1 MNKDIQNELKNI
13 LENRK
18 KALAEVDAKIREAE
32 EAAQAAAT
40 AREAATINGD
50 LPSFRKAQA
59 EAAEAED
66 ALKMYSARKKML
78 EAGHLISEE
87 EYNQTITAIL
97 AEMAALS
104 EEAKKKIR
112 PLADQMWTI
121 SEELAAAFAEKNK
134 LLQFLQRNIWQE
146 EPKTFN
152 SALENRFNDYSVI
165 GFVRFALNSP
175 RGETITG
182 KKYQETGVNMVTWR
196 H

>member
-1 MNKDIQNELKNI
+1 
-13 LENRK
+13 
-18 KALAEVDAKIREAE
+18 
-32 EAAQAAAT
+32 
-40 AREAATINGD
+40 
-50 LPSFRKAQA
+50 
-59 EAAEAED
+59 
-66 ALKMYSARKKML
+66 ML
-78 EAGHLISEE
+78 EAGHLISKEK
-87 EYNQTITAIL
+87 YNQTIAAIL
-97 AEMAALS
+97 EEMATLS

-175 RGETITG
+175 RCEAITG

>member
-1 MNKDIQNELKNI
+1 MNKNIQNELENI
-13 LENRK
+13 IKNRK
-18 KALAEVDAKIREAE
+18 KTLAEVDAKIREAE
-32 EAAQAAAT
+32 EAAKAAAT

-50 LPSFRKAQA
+50 LPSFRKAQV

-87 EYNQTITAIL
+87 EYNKTITAIL
-97 AEMAALS
+97 EEMATLS

-175 RGETITG
+175 RCEAVTG

>member
-18 KALAEVDAKIREAE
+18 KDLAEVDAKIREAE
-32 EAAQAAAT
+32 EAARAAAT

-66 ALKMYSARKKML
+66 ALKMYSARKKIL
-78 EAGHLISEE
+78 EVGHLISEE

-97 AEMAALS
+97 AEMATLS

-165 GFVRFALNSP
+165 GFIRFALNSP
-175 RGETITG
+175 RCEAITG
-182 KKYQETGVNMVTWR
+182 KKYHESGVNMVTWR

>member
-1 MNKDIQNELKNI
+1 MNKNIQNELENI
-13 LENRK
+13 IKDRK

-32 EAAQAAAT
+32 EAAKAAAT
-40 AREAATINGD
+40 ARETATINGD
-50 LPSFRKAQA
+50 LPSFRKAQV

-78 EAGHLISEE
+78 EAGHLISKEK
-87 EYNQTITAIL
+87 YNQTIAAIL
-97 AEMAALS
+97 EEMATLS
-104 EEAKKKIR
+104 EEAKKKVR

-175 RGETITG
+175 RCEAITG